1 MEKSSGNI
9 SKIREIAN
17 ERGMTLA
24 FISKKLGKSSG
35 YLSEISGRN
44 ADVPSQY
51 LPAIAEILGTSAE
64 YINGRV
70 ESPDEGKMDITTT
83 VEYGKFQFQ
92 RFYDLSKETGVKQAH
107 LYTMVGMSP
116 KAGSNLRKTKK
127 VKPEILEVWA
137 RELHTSAAYLNGE
150 TDDPAA
156 PEEQE
161 AAQQQAKEKTPAADS
176 NRGVT
181 DEDLKFALFGGGDVT
196 DAQFEEVKNFA
207 RFIKERDANG
217 QSK

>member
-1 MEKSSGNI
+1 
-9 SKIREIAN
+9 
-17 ERGMTLA
+17 
-24 FISKKLGKSSG
+24 
-35 YLSEISGRN
+35 
-44 ADVPSQY
+44 
-51 LPAIAEILGTSAE
+51 
-64 YINGRV
+64 
-70 ESPDEGKMDITTT
+70 MDITTT

-92 RFYDLSKETGVKQAH
+92 RFYDLSKEVGVKQAH

-156 PEEQE
+156 PEERE
-161 AAQQQAKEKTPAADS
+161 TVQQQAKEKAPAADS
-176 NRGVT
+176 SRGVT

>member
-70 ESPDEGKMDITTT
+70 ESPDKGKMDITTT

-92 RFYDLSKETGVKQAH
+92 RFYDLSKEAGVKQAH

-156 PEEQE
+156 QEEQE
-161 AAQQQAKEKTPAADS
+161 AAQQQAKEKAPAADS
-176 NRGVT
+176 SRGVT
-181 DEDLKFALFGGGDVT
+181 DEDLKFALRGWRCDRRSVRGGQELRSFYKGAGCEWT
-196 DAQFEEVKNFA
+196 E
-207 RFIKERDANG
+207 
-217 QSK
+217 

>member
-1 MEKSSGNI
+1 MFYERFLDLCTQKDIAPSAAAKEIGLSNATTTHWSHGTEPSMTSVHKVARYFNVDVNYLLGKDSGNEAPA
-9 SKIREIAN
+9 K
-17 ERGMTLA
+17 
-24 FISKKLGKSSG
+24 
-35 YLSEISGRN
+35 
-44 ADVPSQY
+44 Y
-51 LPAIAEILGTSAE
+51 LPLPDDSADK
-64 YINGRV
+64 G
-70 ESPDEGKMDITTT
+70 ST
-83 VEYGKFQFQ
+83 VAFQFD
-92 RFYDLSKETGVKQAH
+92 RFYNLCKQQGKKQTY
-107 LYTMVGMSP
+107 LYELVGMPS

-161 AAQQQAKEKTPAADS
+161 AAQQQAKEKAPAADS
-176 NRGVT
+176 SRGIT

>member
-70 ESPDEGKMDITTT
+70 ESPDKGKMDITTT

-92 RFYDLSKETGVKQAH
+92 RFYDLSKEAGVKQAH

-161 AAQQQAKEKTPAADS
+161 AAQQRAGRKMLYRHRQQPEADAG
-176 NRGVT
+176 RGGRPPWARAG
-181 DEDLKFALFGGGDVT
+181 ALSIRMVLHTRHALRSHGT
-196 DAQFEEVKNFA
+196 A
-207 RFIKERDANG
+207 
-217 QSK
+217 

>member
-64 YINGRV
+64 YINGRA
-70 ESPDEGKMDITTT
+70 ERQDKGKMDITTT

-92 RFYDLSKETGVKQAH
+92 RFYDLSKEAGVKQAH

-156 PEEQE
+156 PEERD
-161 AAQQQAKEKTPAADS
+161 AVQQQVKENAPAADS
-176 NRGVT
+176 SRGVT

>member
-70 ESPDEGKMDITTT
+70 ERPDKGKMDITTT

-92 RFYDLSKETGVKQAH
+92 RFYDLSKEVGVKQAH

-156 PEEQE
+156 PEERE
-161 AAQQQAKEKTPAADS
+161 TVQQQAKEKAPAAD
-176 NRGVT
+176 RGVT

>member
-70 ESPDEGKMDITTT
+70 ERPDKGKMDITTT

-92 RFYDLSKETGVKQAH
+92 RFYDLSKEVGVKQAH

-137 RELHTSAAYLNGE
+137 RES
-150 TDDPAA
+150 DDPAA
-156 PEEQE
+156 PEERE
-161 AAQQQAKEKTPAADS
+161 TVQQQAKEKAPAADS
-176 NRGVT
+176 SRGVT

>member
-17 ERGMTLA
+17 ERGMTLT

-64 YINGRV
+64 YINGRA
-70 ESPDEGKMDITTT
+70 ERQDKGKMDITTT

-92 RFYDLSKETGVKQAH
+92 RFYDLSKEAGVKQAH

-156 PEEQE
+156 PEERD
-161 AAQQQAKEKTPAADS
+161 AVQQQAKENAPAADS
-176 NRGVT
+176 SRGVT

>member
-92 RFYDLSKETGVKQAH
+92 RFYNLCKEMGVKQAH
-107 LYTMVGMSP
+107 LYTLVGMPS

-156 PEEQE
+156 PEERE
-161 AAQQQAKEKTPAADS
+161 AAQQQAKEKAPAADS
-176 NRGVT
+176 SRGVT